1 MQQRNNAIS
10 FLHTFGIILV
20 VLGHSFYAYKQL
32 YDENYLYD
40 WRKFAMP
47 LFMFMSGYLLKYTA
61 RAKHR
66 PLGGMTAG
74 GVCSF
79 LAKKAKRLLIPYA
92 VISSAVFLPK
102 ALLSVYAMH
111 PVELSLSSYVEMLVY
126 PDYNAIRLFWFLP
139 TLFVMFCMVAAG
151 AYILR
156 VMRLKVHPLIIL
168 LVLLLP
174 HVTPLSAGDIR
185 LFNISKAINIH
196 LLYFAAG
203 YYFCKYGKMEN
214 FIAVHRGLVFGVTFV
229 ISIAMLLLP
238 DGDVKSLLLAFNGIA
253 MSFAIAHIYVGRKWS
268 FLNPYFEASYA
279 IYLFSWF
286 PQVFVQQFL
295 LSFMDMPWLL
305 NTALAFSSGFFV
317 PYLIYRLIMRYK
329 HTKVGK
335 VVALLTGQ

>member
-1 MQQRNNAIS
+1 
-10 FLHTFGIILV
+10 
-20 VLGHSFYAYKQL
+20 
-32 YDENYLYD
+32 
-40 WRKFAMP
+40 
-47 LFMFMSGYLLKYTA
+47 
-61 RAKHR
+61 
-66 PLGGMTAG
+66 
-74 GVCSF
+74 
-79 LAKKAKRLLIPYA
+79 
-92 VISSAVFLPK
+92 
-102 ALLSVYAMH
+102 
-111 PVELSLSSYVEMLVY
+111 
-126 PDYNAIRLFWFLP
+126 
-139 TLFVMFCMVAAG
+139 
-151 AYILR
+151 
-156 VMRLKVHPLIIL
+156 
-168 LVLLLP
+168 
-174 HVTPLSAGDIR
+174 
-185 LFNISKAINIH
+185 
-196 LLYFAAG
+196 
-203 YYFCKYGKMEN
+203 MEN

-229 ISIAMLLLP
+229 ISIAVLLLP

>member
-1 MQQRNNAIS
+1 MEKIRHAAVHVHVRLSAEIYCAGETPS
-10 FLHTFGIILV
+10 
-20 VLGHSFYAYKQL
+20 
-32 YDENYLYD
+32 
-40 WRKFAMP
+40 
-47 LFMFMSGYLLKYTA
+47 A
-61 RAKHR
+61 R
-66 PLGGMTAG
+66 GMTAG

-229 ISIAMLLLP
+229 ISIAVLLLP

-279 IYLFSWF
+279 IYLFSWAGLRAAVPALF
-286 PQVFVQQFL
+286 HGY
-295 LSFMDMPWLL
+295 
-305 NTALAFSSGFFV
+305 ALAVKHGSGVFKRIFRAI
-317 PYLIYRLIMRYK
+317 PYL
-329 HTKVGK
+329 
-335 VVALLTGQ
+335 

>member
-1 MQQRNNAIS
+1 MIS
-10 FLHTFGIILV
+10 CV
-20 VLGHSFYAYKQL
+20 
-32 YDENYLYD
+32 
-40 WRKFAMP
+40 
-47 LFMFMSGYLLKYTA
+47 
-61 RAKHR
+61 
-66 PLGGMTAG
+66 
-74 GVCSF
+74 
-79 LAKKAKRLLIPYA
+79 
-92 VISSAVFLPK
+92 VFLPK
-102 ALLSVYAMH
+102 ALLSGYAMH

-185 LFNISKAINIH
+185 LFNISKAINTH

-229 ISIAMLLLP
+229 ISIAVQLLP
-238 DGDVKSLLLAFNGIA
+238 DGDVKSLLLTFNGIA